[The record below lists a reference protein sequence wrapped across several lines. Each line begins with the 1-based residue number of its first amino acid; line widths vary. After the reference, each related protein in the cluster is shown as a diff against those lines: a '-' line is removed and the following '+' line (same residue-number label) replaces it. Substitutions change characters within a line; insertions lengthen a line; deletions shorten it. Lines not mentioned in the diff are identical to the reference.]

1 MNAAKANC
9 RAARATAAGAGRNGL
24 AGRRPNR
31 RARPAC
37 TAPVAGPRPPLRRFP
52 RRWAPT
58 TPRASETKQEDLAK
72 AEEAKVEELVG
83 VRLVR
88 DKESGKPFVQ
98 YLVKWEDEYEDS
110 WEAADDISEDLLR
123 NYEDKWWRAVKTGE
137 YDVVVSSPSLQYPP
151 LSLSLSVSLK
161 NGERKNTEDKDTSQR
176 RSSMF
181 MLAKLTRNLL
191 LVTNLAKAAL
201 PGAGKRSHNLGLG
214 GEALGGV
221 NAESV
226 IEDSIGQEEEYH
238 KQKADYTILAA
249 VAIVRQELQLRRQRR
264 QSSIL
269 QPSAARCCCNA
280 KCHRPGVKV
289 RVETYLTL
297 EPLDSAVGLIHLMV
311 KIVDENI
318 LCVEQQG
325 KSACLCS

>member
-1 MNAAKANC
+1 MAGQSSIWMEMISKRRWQHLEQKSGRRSLEARGHPHPTRRPIESMNAAKANC

-137 YDVVVSSPSLQYPP
+137 YDVVVSSPSLQYSP
-151 LSLSLSVSLK
+151 LSLSLCLSLSLSLPSQGVS
-161 NGERKNTEDKDTSQR
+161 TDPDPS
-176 RSSMF
+176 
-181 MLAKLTRNLL
+181 LASALRPPFLL
-191 LVTNLAKAAL
+191 LL
-201 PGAGKRSHNLGLG
+201 PRS
-214 GEALGGV
+214 
-221 NAESV
+221 
-226 IEDSIGQEEEYH
+226 
-238 KQKADYTILAA
+238 
-249 VAIVRQELQLRRQRR
+249 
-264 QSSIL
+264 
-269 QPSAARCCCNA
+269 PC
-280 KCHRPGVKV
+280 
-289 RVETYLTL
+289 
-297 EPLDSAVGLIHLMV
+297 
-311 KIVDENI
+311 
-318 LCVEQQG
+318 
-325 KSACLCS
+325 

>member
-37 TAPVAGPRPPLRRFP
+37 TAPVAGPRTPLRRFP

-151 LSLSLSVSLK
+151 LSLSLSL
-161 NGERKNTEDKDTSQR
+161 
-176 RSSMF
+176 SS
-181 MLAKLTRNLL
+181 K
-191 LVTNLAKAAL
+191 
-201 PGAGKRSHNLGLG
+201 PGRF
-214 GEALGGV
+214 
-221 NAESV
+221 
-226 IEDSIGQEEEYH
+226 D
-238 KQKADYTILAA
+238 
-249 VAIVRQELQLRRQRR
+249 
-264 QSSIL
+264 
-269 QPSAARCCCNA
+269 
-280 KCHRPGVKV
+280 
-289 RVETYLTL
+289 
-297 EPLDSAVGLIHLMV
+297 
-311 KIVDENI
+311 
-318 LCVEQQG
+318 
-325 KSACLCS
+325 

>member
-1 MNAAKANC
+1 MCVC
-9 RAARATAAGAGRNGL
+9 RV
-24 AGRRPNR
+24 
-31 RARPAC
+31 C
-37 TAPVAGPRPPLRRFP
+37 
-52 RRWAPT
+52 
-58 TPRASETKQEDLAK
+58 
-72 AEEAKVEELVG
+72 
-83 VRLVR
+83 VR
-88 DKESGKPFVQ
+88 
-98 YLVKWEDEYEDS
+98 
-110 WEAADDISEDLLR
+110 
-123 NYEDKWWRAVKTGE
+123 
-137 YDVVVSSPSLQYPP
+137 VS
-151 LSLSLSVSLK
+151 LSLSLSLK